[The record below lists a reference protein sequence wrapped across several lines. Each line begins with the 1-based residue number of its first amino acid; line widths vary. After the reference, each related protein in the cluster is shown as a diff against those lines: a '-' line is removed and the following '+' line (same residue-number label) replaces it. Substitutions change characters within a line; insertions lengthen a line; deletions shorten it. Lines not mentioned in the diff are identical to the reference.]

1 MARIISKDDAVL
13 LAHLRKNARAKLTHL
28 SRATDIPVS
37 TIFEKINGVLSS
49 YVQKYTCLLNHSE
62 VGFNSRASIILKVDK
77 EQKHEI
83 SAFLEKHQNVNS
95 LYKINNGYD
104 FLVDVIFRQMIELEE
119 FIELL
124 ETKFKVRHRD
134 VYFIIDEVKLE
145 GFMAEPQTVQLLV
158 GQP

>member
-1 MARIISKDDAVL
+1 M
-13 LAHLRKNARAKLTHL
+13 RAL
-28 SRATDIPVS
+28 
-37 TIFEKINGVLSS
+37 
-49 YVQKYTCLLNHSE
+49 
-62 VGFNSRASIILKVDK
+62 
-77 EQKHEI
+77 QKHEI

-134 VYFIIDEVKLE
+134 VYFIIDEIKLE